1 MSKSK
6 SKSKSRSRSRS
17 RTKKTAPAQA
27 KKGGSG
33 NPVRNTA
40 LYSNF
45 RTWILTLLQDR
56 FFFVYEDQVGEKCTG
71 SPTRLHSKF
80 MLRTGTFRQ
89 KSAHLWYVFQEYS
102 VVGNNARNCAGVV
115 DAWQLFRWCR
125 IILQDLRQRPQM
137 RRHTF
142 SGSSDRITSSSA
154 GSSTGCRLSSKVMS
168 GVSSPVSIFSSCSS
182 TYQRF
187 EPTNI
192 FWGWNVVK
200 GPLRQRFSLRKP
212 AYMLY
217 SNICLKSLMKGCTNL
232 V

>member
-56 FFFVYEDQVGEKCTG
+56 FFFVYEDQVREKCTG

-89 KSAHLWYVFQEYS
+89 KSAHLWYVFRKYS
-102 VVGNNARNCAGVV
+102 LVGNNARYCASV
-115 DAWQLFRWCR
+115 DAWKRVRWFR
-125 IILQDLRQRPQM
+125 ITKLDLPQRPQM
-137 RRHTF
+137 GRHIF
-142 SGSSDRITSSSA
+142 FGSSDRMTSSSA
-154 GSSTGCRLSSKVMS
+154 GSSTSSGRSSKVTS
-168 GVSSPVSIFSSCSS
+168 GVSSVSIFSTCSS
-182 TYQRF
+182 T
-187 EPTNI
+187 
-192 FWGWNVVK
+192 
-200 GPLRQRFSLRKP
+200 
-212 AYMLY
+212 
-217 SNICLKSLMKGCTNL
+217 
-232 V
+232 